1 MNNAGSDTIT
11 FSVEQT
17 GSVGGVQQ
25 GNTLTGFQQVT
36 SANVAASGGN
46 TTSLESWMAAAEGAA
61 GSGVAGAAHSVA
73 WFVFQGN
80 TYLLESV
87 AGQTADAGTMAANNT
102 LVELTG
108 TGYTFNHA
116 SGANGTLHLLG

>member
-1 MNNAGSDTIT
+1 
-11 FSVEQT
+11 
-17 GSVGGVQQ
+17 
-25 GNTLTGFQQVT
+25 
-36 SANVAASGGN
+36 
-46 TTSLESWMAAAEGAA
+46 
-61 GSGVAGAAHSVA
+61 
-73 WFVFQGN
+73 
-80 TYLLESV
+80 LESV